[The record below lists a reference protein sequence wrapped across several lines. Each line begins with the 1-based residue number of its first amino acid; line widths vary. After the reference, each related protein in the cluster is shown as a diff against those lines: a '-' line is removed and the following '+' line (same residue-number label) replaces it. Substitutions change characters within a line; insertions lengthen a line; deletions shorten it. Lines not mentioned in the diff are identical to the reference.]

1 MSAARRPSR
10 PPDPRNVSRPQD
22 ISRLRTR
29 RRDARRRRRLAR
41 TDLAL
46 GLAGA
51 IVLLVATPGLAIAA
65 LIALL
70 VLLLCGLSFFLER
83 RRRVRSEHAE
93 RANGANGRAPRASRH
108 SRPRPGVARKE
119 RRSAP

>member
-1 MSAARRPSR
+1 MSRAVERREL
-10 PPDPRNVSRPQD
+10 PPPQEMGE
-22 ISRLRTR
+22 LRAR

-41 TDLAL
+41 MDL
-46 GLAGA
+46 GLGVVGA

-83 RRRVRSEHAE
+83 RRRVRATRAAE
-93 RANGANGRAPRASRH
+93 Q
-108 SRPRPGVARKE
+108 RPRRTPASARPQAGVPRE
-119 RRSAP
+119 RRRPSP